1 MKALKMPT
9 AYTILFAILI
19 AAALLT
25 WVVPAGQY
33 QRLEDGE
40 PIPGTYVS
48 VEANGQGA
56 GQVMTAAIRGFY
68 DAVDVAMFILMV
80 GGFLGVVMKTG
91 AITAGISG
99 VITRLRGRER
109 LMIPILMVLFGLGG
123 TSYGMWEETIAFYPL
138 LIPVFVAAGFDTLTA
153 VAVIMLGAGAGVLA
167 STVNPFATGIASGFA
182 GVSIGDGILLR
193 VIQLVLLEGGAIW
206 FVMAYAAK
214 VRKEPEKSLV
224 YDLWPSHR
232 QHFGRGEKAPGELTG
247 RGKVTIAL
255 FALTFLVMIYSV
267 IPFQDLG
274 ITFLPTLGWWFQE
287 LAALFLVAGIVVGLV
302 GGLTESQVAE
312 SFVAGAADM
321 LGVTMIIAI
330 SRGITV
336 LMNDGLITDTIL
348 HSGEA
353 ALTGLS
359 SRVFALV
366 TYLLY
371 MVLSVFIPST
381 SGLATLSVPIMAPL
395 GDFAGVGRDMVV
407 TAFQSASGVVNLITP
422 TGAVVMGALTLG
434 KIPYD
439 RWVKFAWK
447 YILGAFVLSALL
459 IFLWA

>member
-19 AAALLT
+19 LAALLT

-40 PIPGTYVS
+40 PIPGTYTAA
-48 VEANGQGA
+48 EANGQEP
-56 GQVMTAAIRGFY
+56 GQVMTAAVRGFY

-91 AITAGISG
+91 AITAGITG
-99 VITRLRGRER
+99 VISRLRGREW

-193 VIQLVLLEGGAIW
+193 LLQLVLLEGGAIW
-206 FVMAYAAK
+206 VVMAYGAK
-214 VRKEPEKSLV
+214 VKKDPQKSLV
-224 YDLWPSHR
+224 YDLWQDHQR
-232 QHFGRGEKAPGELTG
+232 YFGGQGETAGELTG

-255 FALTFLVMIYSV
+255 FGLTFLVMIYSV
-267 IPFQDLG
+267 IPFDDLG
-274 ITFLPTLGWWFQE
+274 ITFLPALGWWFQE
-287 LAALFLVAGIVVGLV
+287 LAALFLVAGIVIGLV
-302 GGLTESQVAE
+302 GGLTEAQLAE

-321 LGVTMIIAI
+321 LGVTLIIAI

-395 GDFAGVGRDMVV
+395 GDFAGVSRDMVV

-447 YILGAFVLSALL
+447 YILGAFLLSALL

>member
-19 AAALLT
+19 LAALLT

-48 VEANGQGA
+48 AEANGQGA

-91 AITAGISG
+91 AITAGIAG

-138 LIPVFVAAGFDTLTA
+138 LIPVFVTAGFDTITA

-232 QHFGRGEKAPGELTG
+232 QHFGRGEEAPGELTG

-459 IFLWA
+459 MFLWA